1 MHLVSEGSQC
11 EKAAYYMTPTI
22 PLDKRQRKDKAMET
36 AKWLVV
42 GEEGRDG
49 QMEWRGLLG

>member
-1 MHLVSEGSQC
+1 MIREGSQC
-11 EKAAYYMTPTI
+11 EEAAYYMTPTI
-22 PLDKRQRKDKAMET
+22 PLDKIQRKDKAMET

-49 QMEWRGLLG
+49 QMKWRVVLGW